1 MVQKESQP
9 RIKSVGQWPIFLAVA
24 MVALATGAISVYSLS
39 RFRSSSESSAPA
51 TPTNAP
57 AISAVTGLGR
67 LEPKGEVIHLSAPT
81 FREGAQVVQILV
93 KEGDKVHAGQV
104 IAMLESYQPRLAAL
118 NQAKQQVKIA
128 QAVSAKVRA
137 GAQAGEIAAQEATIA
152 RLEVELRGET
162 AAQKATIARLGAE
175 LSNALAEFRR
185 YQELYQDGAISA
197 SLFDSKRLAVETVR
211 EQSNEAK
218 ATLNHTVK
226 SFREQISQA
235 KATLSAKAEVRP
247 VDVEVAQTEVDG
259 ALAAVKRAQADLN
272 LAYVRA
278 PVDSQIL
285 KIHTRPG
292 EIVNNQGI
300 AELGQTDQ
308 MYAAAE
314 IYETDIGKV
323 RIGQSATVTSEAFSG
338 KLEGKVV
345 NIGLQVSKQ
354 DIFNVNPTADTDRK
368 VVEVKIQLNDLA
380 DNLRVAGLTNLQVQV
395 AIHI

>member
-1 MVQKESQP
+1 MEHKERQP
-9 RIKSVGQWPIFLAVA
+9 NIKSLGQWPMILAAA
-24 MVALATGAISVYSLS
+24 MALATGFASLYGLS
-39 RFRSSSESSAPA
+39 RFRYTSQTAPA
-51 TPTNAP
+51 TPTSVP
-57 AISAVTGLGR
+57 AIIAVTGLGR
-67 LEPKGEVIHLSAPT
+67 LEPQGEVIRLSAPT
-81 FREGAQVVQILV
+81 SLEGARVAQILE
-93 KEGDKVHAGQV
+93 KEGNKVRAGQV
-104 IAMLESYQPRLAAL
+104 IAILDTYQPRLAAL

-128 QAVSAKVRA
+128 QAVRKKVIA
-137 GAQAGEIAAQEATIA
+137 GAQTGEIAAQEAMSA
-152 RLEVELRGET
+152 RLKAEWRGET
-162 AAQKATIARLGAE
+162 AAHRATIARFQAE
-175 LSNALAEFRR
+175 LSNAQAEFRR
-185 YQELYQDGAISA
+185 YQELHKNGAISA
-197 SLFDSKRLAVETVR
+197 SLFDTKRLIVKTVR
-211 EQSNEAK
+211 EQINEAR
-218 ATLNHTVK
+218 ATLNRIQE
-226 SFREQISQA
+226 SFPEQIGQA
-235 KATLSAKAEVRP
+235 EATLAALAEVRP

-259 ALAAVKRAQADLN
+259 ALAVVKRAQADLN

-345 NIGLQVSKQ
+345 NIGLQVSRQ